1 LRGATMLRYSAKLM
15 TDYSARYPALTK
27 CFLGAIDAHPN
38 PRAQIYRAAEG
49 WQAYP
54 SAEVLRRVAGLAK
67 AFAGLGVCAGD
78 RVGIFAPNSPEWH
91 VADFAALGLGAVDV
105 PIYYNESPDR
115 LTYIWNDAG
124 VKVALVSGTDQAQKL
139 AGCRGRLSAL
149 EKVIAVNAPAELR
162 GEFLDYAE
170 LIAGAGEAEITEYR
184 RSATQVTSA
193 QLATLIYTSG
203 TTGEPK
209 GVMLSHSNLTSN
221 CIDAVAAI
229 EYLPDDVELSFLPLS
244 HVYERIFDCAALFH
258 GVSIAYLGKIE
269 DLPKALLEVRPTIA
283 AAVPRVFEKTYA
295 SIVEKGRLEHG
306 VKRNIFEWA
315 LRVAAEAVP
324 WKAYQQ
330 PASVALKWKWALA
343 NRIVYAK
350 IRTGI
355 GGRLRIFYSGGAPL
369 AKELAEFLW
378 AVGVP
383 VYQGYGLTE
392 SSPVISTNTPKENKV
407 GTVGRPI
414 PRCEVR
420 IAEDGEILASGP
432 NVMQGY
438 YNKPE
443 ATREAITPDGW
454 LRTGDIGHL
463 DADGYLVIT
472 DRKKELLKTA
482 AGKFVAPAPIEIKL
496 RTSPF
501 IANAIVVG
509 DRRKFVSALVVP
521 NRTAIA
527 EKARAEGIALDGERI
542 SNDAWAR
549 ELIGDEV
556 ERLTVDLA
564 QFERPKR
571 FALIDKDFTV
581 ESGELTHAMKL
592 KRRVV
597 LQKYGDVV
605 EQLYADVEEPK
616 PIKSK

>member
-1 LRGATMLRYSAKLM
+1 M
-15 TDYSARYPALTK
+15 DYAARYPSLTK
-27 CFLGAIDAHPN
+27 LFLEAIDGHPS
-38 PRAQIYRAAEG
+38 PRAQIYRTAEG
-49 WQAYP
+49 WQGYS
-54 SAEVLRRVAGLAK
+54 SAEMLRRVAGLSK
-67 AFAGLGVCAGD
+67 VFAGLGVRAGD
-78 RVGIFAPNSPEWH
+78 HVGIFAPNSPEWH

-124 VKVALVSGTDQAQKL
+124 VKVALVSGVEQAQKL
-139 AGCRGRLSAL
+139 AACRARLPAL

-170 LIAGAGEAEITEYR
+170 LIAGAGEAEIVEYR
-184 RSATQVTSA
+184 RGAAQVTSA

-209 GVMLSHSNLTSN
+209 GVMLSHLNLTSN

-244 HVYERIFDCAALFH
+244 HVYERIFDYSALFH
-258 GVSIAYLGKIE
+258 GLSIAYLGKIE

-295 SIVEKGRLEHG
+295 SIVEKGRQEHG
-306 VKRNIFEWA
+306 ARRQIFEWA

-330 PASVALKWKWALA
+330 PASAALKWKWALA

-350 IRTGI
+350 IRAGI

-392 SSPVISTNTPKENKV
+392 SSPVISTNTPQENKV

-414 PRCEVR
+414 PNCEVR

-443 ATREAITPDGW
+443 ATREAIAPDGW

-501 IANAIVVG
+501 IANAMVVG
-509 DRRKFVSALVVP
+509 DRRKFVSALIVP

-527 EKARAEGIALDGERI
+527 AKAHAEGIALAGEEI

-549 ELIGDEV
+549 ELIAGEV
-556 ERLTVDLA
+556 ERLTADFA

-581 ESGELTHAMKL
+581 EGGELTHALKL
-592 KRRVV
+592 KRRVA

-616 PIKSK
+616 PLTSK

>member
-1 LRGATMLRYSAKLM
+1 M
-15 TDYSARYPALTK
+15 DYGARYPSLTK
-27 CFLGAIDAHPN
+27 LFLEAIDGRPN

-49 WQAYP
+49 WQGYS
-54 SAEVLRRVAGLAK
+54 SAEMLRRVAGLAK
-67 AFAGLGVCAGD
+67 VFAGLGVRAGD

-124 VKVALVSGTDQAQKL
+124 VKVALVSGGEQARKL
-139 AGCRGRLSAL
+139 AGCRARLPAL
-149 EKVIAVNAPAELR
+149 EKVVAVNAPAELR
-162 GEFLDYAE
+162 GEFLDYTG
-170 LIAGAGEAEITEYR
+170 LIAGAGETEIAEYR
-184 RSATQVTSA
+184 RSAAEVTSA

-209 GVMLSHSNLTSN
+209 GVMLSHANLSSN

-295 SIVEKGRLEHG
+295 SILEKGHREHG
-306 VKRNIFEWA
+306 VKRQIFDWA

-330 PASVALKWKWALA
+330 PASAALKWKWALA

-350 IRTGI
+350 IRAGV

-369 AKELAEFLW
+369 AKERAEFLW

-407 GTVGRPI
+407 GTVGPPI
-414 PRCEVR
+414 PNCEVK
-420 IAEDGEILASGP
+420 IAEDGEILARGP

-501 IANAIVVG
+501 IANAMVVG
-509 DRRKFVSALVVP
+509 DTEKFVSALIVP
-521 NRTAIA
+521 NRTAITG
-527 EKARAEGIALDGERI
+527 KALAEGIALDGENI

-549 ELIGDEV
+549 ELIGGEM
-556 ERLTVDLA
+556 ERLTADFA
-564 QFERPKR
+564 QYEKPKR

-581 ESGELTHAMKL
+581 EGGELTHAMKL

-597 LQKYGDVV
+597 LQKYSDVIA
-605 EQLYADVEEPK
+605 QLYADVQEPK
-616 PIKSK
+616 PLTSN

>member
-1 LRGATMLRYSAKLM
+1 M
-15 TDYSARYPALTK
+15 DYSARYPSLTK
-27 CFLGAIDAHPN
+27 CFLEAIDRHPN
-38 PRAQIYRAAEG
+38 PRAQMYRTAEG
-49 WQAYP
+49 WKAYS
-54 SAEVLRRVAGLAK
+54 SAEMLRRVAGLAK
-67 AFAGLGVCAGD
+67 TFAELGVRAGD

-91 VADFAALGLGAVDV
+91 VADFAVLGLGAVDV

-124 VKVALVSGTDQAQKL
+124 VKVALVSGADQARKL
-139 AGCRGRLSAL
+139 ASCRARLPML
-149 EKVIAVNAPAELR
+149 ERVIAVNVPEELR
-162 GEFLDYAE
+162 SEFLDYAS
-170 LIAGAGEAEITEYR
+170 LIADAGDAEVAEYR
-184 RSATQVTSA
+184 KCAAEVTSA

-209 GVMLSHSNLTSN
+209 GVMLSHANLTSN

-229 EYLPDDVELSFLPLS
+229 EYLRDDVELSFLPLS
-244 HVYERIFDCAALFH
+244 HVYERIFDLAALFH
-258 GVSIAYLGKIE
+258 GAGIAYLGKIE
-269 DLPKALLEVRPTIA
+269 DVPKALLEVHPTIA
-283 AAVPRVFEKTYA
+283 AAVPRLFEKTYA
-295 SIVEKGRLEHG
+295 SILEKGRQERG
-306 VKRNIFEWA
+306 VKRKIFDWA
-315 LRVAAEAVP
+315 LRVAVDAVP

-330 PASVALKWKWALA
+330 APSAVLRWKWSIA
-343 NRIVYAK
+343 NRIVYSK
-350 IRTGI
+350 IREGL

-369 AKELAEFLW
+369 AKELAEFFW

-392 SSPVISTNTPKENKV
+392 SSPVISTNTPKANKV

-414 PRCEVR
+414 PHCGVK
-420 IAEDGEILASGP
+420 IAEDGEILAQGP

-443 ATREAITPDGW
+443 ATREAVTPDGW

-501 IANAIVVG
+501 IANAMVVG
-509 DRRKFVSALVVP
+509 DKRKFVSALIVP
-521 NRTAIA
+521 NRTAIEA
-527 EKARAEGIALDGERI
+527 KARAEGIALDGKAI
-542 SNDAWAR
+542 YSNPWVR
-549 ELIGDEV
+549 ELIGGEM
-556 ERLTVDLA
+556 ERLTADLA
-564 QFERPKR
+564 QYERPKR

-581 ESGELTHAMKL
+581 EGGELTHALKL
-592 KRRVV
+592 KRRIV
-597 LQKYGDVV
+597 LQEYSDAIA
-605 EQLYADVEEPK
+605 QLYADVEEPK
-616 PIKSK
+616 PQRSR

>member
-1 LRGATMLRYSAKLM
+1 M
-15 TDYSARYPALTK
+15 DYAARYPSLTK
-27 CFLGAIDAHPN
+27 LFLEAIDSHPN
-38 PRAQIYRAAEG
+38 PRAQIYRAADG
-49 WQAYP
+49 WEAYS
-54 SAEVLRRVAGLAK
+54 SAEMLRRVAGLAR
-67 AFAGLGVCAGD
+67 AFGDLGIRAGD

-124 VKVALVSGTDQAQKL
+124 VKVALVSGVEQARKL
-139 AGCRGRLSAL
+139 AACRARLPAL
-149 EKVIAVNAPAELR
+149 ETVIAVNAPADLR
-162 GEFLDYAE
+162 GEFLDYAS
-170 LIAGAGEAEITEYR
+170 LIAGAGEAEIAEYR
-184 RSATQVTSA
+184 RNAAQVTSA

-209 GVMLSHSNLTSN
+209 GVMLSHANLASN
-221 CIDAVAAI
+221 CIDAVASI
-229 EYLPDDVELSFLPLS
+229 EYLPHDVELSFLPLS

-269 DLPKALLEVRPTIA
+269 DLPKALLEVHPTIA

-295 SIVEKGRLEHG
+295 SIVEKGRQEHG
-306 VKRNIFEWA
+306 TKRKIFDWA

-324 WKAYQQ
+324 WKAYKR
-330 PASVALKWKWALA
+330 PAGAMLRGKWNIA
-343 NRIVYAK
+343 NRMVYGK
-350 IRTGI
+350 IREGL

-378 AVGVP
+378 AVDVP

-414 PRCEVR
+414 PNCEVR
-420 IAEDGEILASGP
+420 IAEDGEILARGP

-463 DADGYLVIT
+463 DGDGYLVIT

-501 IANAIVVG
+501 IANAMVVG
-509 DRRKFVSALVVP
+509 DTKKFVATLIVP

-527 EKARAEGIALDGERI
+527 AKARAEGIAFDGEKI
-542 SNDAWAR
+542 SNDAWVR
-549 ELIGDEV
+549 ELIGSEV
-556 ERLTVDLA
+556 ERLTADFA
-564 QFERPKR
+564 QYEKPKR

-581 ESGELTHAMKL
+581 EGGELTHALKL

-597 LQKYGDVV
+597 LQKYSDVIA
-605 EQLYADVEEPK
+605 QIYADLEEPK
-616 PIKSK
+616 PQTSR